1 MNTTQDEN
9 KSYTKRS
16 IIPVIILCLATGI
29 VLSAFIICCVTANLL
44 LTEQKESLAAQQ
56 AELDLRE
63 TQLDTKQAQLDAES
77 EYLDTLSSQLLE
89 KKEQLQTAEDALKA
103 KQTEL
108 IEDQKSLEKQKA
120 EFAAMT
126 KAYQTAAAGKTQ
138 DASDTPV
145 SGILNPVLE
154 TIGSPSQSN
163 KKICSDM
170 LNRIPAK
177 YIDRFISDGWHFY
190 LTSEHIGQTY
200 MNDSQSY
207 QGLTVYDTKAV
218 YIENRRKA
226 VTEAPVHEFGHY
238 VSHVTGTV
246 SALTCSDTWRAL
258 YESEG
263 VSCADK
269 GLGRYATTNP
279 NEYFAECFYY
289 YILNP
294 ALLKQA
300 VPNTYEYIAGLCS
313 D

>member
-1 MNTTQDEN
+1 MNTAQNEN
-9 KSYTKRS
+9 KSYTKHS
-16 IIPVIILCLATGI
+16 LIPVIILCLATGI
-29 VLSAFIICCVTANLL
+29 VLSAFIICCVTADRL
-44 LTEQKESLAAQQ
+44 LTEQKESLATQQ

-63 TQLDTKQAQLDAES
+63 TQLDTKQAQLDAKS
-77 EYLDTLSSQLLE
+77 EYLDTLSSQLE
-89 KKEQLQTAEDALKA
+89 ARKERLQTAEDELHA

-126 KAYQTAAAGKTQ
+126 AGKTQ
-138 DASDTPV
+138 DASDTPA

-190 LTSEHIGQTY
+190 LTSENIGQTY

-238 VSHVTGTV
+238 ISHVTGTV

-269 GLGRYATTNP
+269 GLGKYATTNP

-300 VPNTYEYIAGLCS
+300 VPNTYEYITQLCNN
-313 D
+313 